1 MGLFYCD
8 CGLATSVFR
17 CTLHSL
23 SAYPPRREGSPLRG
37 NGYTDEMK
45 RGDDFFLALIQLLTK
60 RRSTKKHEET
70 NKFRCKKLV
79 L

>member
-45 RGDDFFLALIQLLTK
+45 RGDDFFSLSFSYLQKEEA
-60 RRSTKKHEET
+60 RR
-70 NKFRCKKLV
+70 NQ
-79 L
+79 